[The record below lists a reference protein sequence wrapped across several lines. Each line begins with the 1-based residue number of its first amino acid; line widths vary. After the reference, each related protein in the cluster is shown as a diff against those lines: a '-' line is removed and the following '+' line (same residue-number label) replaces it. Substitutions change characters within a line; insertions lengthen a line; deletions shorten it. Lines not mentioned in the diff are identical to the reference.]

1 MIITS
6 RGLFM
11 IENLKGLH
19 ETVNYKED
27 SSIRLYDN
35 TEIENYP
42 IHWHTPV
49 EIIMPISSTY
59 EVLCANV
66 KFNLNPYDICLIC
79 PGIVHSVGTEDEGE
93 RIIFQIDPSK
103 LRQLKGIDYILTEY
117 SPAIIVNS
125 DTPEEIHQSIINI
138 ILDIKKEYFS
148 ADPYSDI
155 NIYSKFLNLL
165 VLLGRNCTKLDH
177 SYDLSSSK
185 NKEMAEKIQ
194 YACNYISE
202 HCTEDL
208 NLETV
213 AEIVGFSK
221 FHFARQFKL
230 FTNSSFYKYLTQ
242 RRIFMAERL
251 LVESDYSVTDIALQ
265 CGFSN
270 ISTFIRMFKITNEC
284 TPTEFKN
291 KYIKSQ
297 NKNTLK

>member
-1 MIITS
+1 
-6 RGLFM
+6 M

-27 SSIRLYDN
+27 TSIRLYDN
-35 TEIENYP
+35 TEIANYP
-42 IHWHTPV
+42 GHWHTPV

-59 EVLCANV
+59 EVMCANV
-66 KFNLNPYDICLIC
+66 QFALEPYDVCLIC
-79 PGIVHSVGTEDEGE
+79 PGIVHSMGTDNEGE
-93 RIIFQIDPSK
+93 RIIFQIEPSK
-103 LRQLKGIDYILTEY
+103 LRQLKDIDYILTDF
-117 SPAIIVNS
+117 SPAIIVNK
-125 DTPEEIHQSIINI
+125 DTPDEIHSKIINI
-138 ILDIKKEYFS
+138 LLDIKAEYFS
-148 ADPYSDI
+148 GEPYSDMS
-155 NIYSKFLNLL
+155 IYSKFLELM
-165 VLLGRNCTKLDH
+165 VLFGRHCTKIDH

-194 YACNYISE
+194 FACTYIGE

-230 FTNSSFYKYLTQ
+230 FTNCSFYKYLSQ
-242 RRIFMAERL
+242 RRIYIAERL
-251 LVESDYSVTDIALQ
+251 LIESDYSVTDVALR

-270 ISTFIRMFKITNEC
+270 ISTFIRMFKITNNC

-291 KYIKSQ
+291 KYIKKQ
-297 NKNTLK
+297 